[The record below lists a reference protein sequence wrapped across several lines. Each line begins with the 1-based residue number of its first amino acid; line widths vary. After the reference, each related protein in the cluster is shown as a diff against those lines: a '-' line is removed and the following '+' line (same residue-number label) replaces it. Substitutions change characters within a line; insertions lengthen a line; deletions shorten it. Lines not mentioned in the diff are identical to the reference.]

1 MSNNKID
8 YSKFDLE
15 HYVEEFAEKDHS
27 KSKVNE
33 AWFKCCFHDE
43 NTASLKVY
51 NKQTWYCHGG
61 CGEGGGILDFVKKVN
76 NIETKDALKIISERS
91 GQEVVYVEVEEVKEP
106 FYQPDKYEAMY
117 SYNDGNVLK
126 YRLPNKMFTWGHY
139 DSDDS
144 TWYKGSGKDF
154 ITLYKPKGLSDVIIL
169 AEGEKD
175 TDTLVSLGFT
185 AVSAPH
191 GTGKWRNEYTDE
203 LTNVEKVMI
212 ISDNDDVGV
221 MGAEAVQYFLMKDG
235 IDAKI
240 INSTYLID
248 SDVKGFDVTDAYE
261 ILGDDLKDIIQT
273 HLDSDDL
280 WNVRWND
287 DTGEVIE
294 VELKEE
300 NEVVDAEVVWQSGLG
315 DEYDNFI
322 IKAVDDFKENGRL
335 SDLLEVELKDISK
348 STGVPVKSIRLTIQ
362 EQYDIRRPKK
372 SEIEVESKKMEI
384 SEINTTLDITGS
396 GYAVMEGAGKIINE
410 YEQEVIGHFL
420 GFAGIVVDAESEQ
433 DDNVKI
439 ALAYNTPQNINKMNL
454 IVVPKKSISSGTEI
468 VKSLSGYNI
477 NVTSANAN
485 EVVKYLQDSQNFF
498 SENTRIMKTLNRFGW
513 YKGKL
518 MPYEVEDTDVIFDP
532 THVQPIANKL
542 NNKVGSREKSLELIQ
557 EIAVYSEANATILGA
572 AVGSLVLSFMNSGGN
587 QSFALNVWNE
597 TSTGKSVTCQG
608 VASMF
613 GYPFKDGGWW
623 GDGNATLNADINH
636 NSLLGNLPNF
646 IDDPARNRGMS
657 SDDKRDYVFSATSGQ
672 GRGRMRRDGVTKQ
685 ETREW
690 CNIMIMTN
698 ETVFI
703 DENISDGGA
712 RARCLEVCFDKVL
725 EISTVERWIELMR
738 NNHGHFGI
746 ELANK
751 IRSLGKRYFED
762 ELKKYVRW
770 FNNRGVDGK
779 RAVNASMIQMGIDV
793 TKETL
798 GINVIDNGEWLVKE
812 IRGSG
817 SLSDGE
823 RAYYKLMSIVE
834 VSINR
839 YRKIYDRDG
848 VIVGTLGF
856 NRPNNVGVKVVN
868 LPFQTIQKYAR
879 EHNFLESSLLSWGYA
894 NGKMVSEY
902 DENGKPRP
910 VKVGSKTSEF
920 DSIQIYYDWDGE
932 QIERSDQSGL
942 TIDDIYK
949 VVERQREVEV
959 IDIG

>member
-106 FYQPDKYEAMY
+106 FYQPSKYEAMY

-139 DSDDS
+139 DSEDS

-221 MGAEAVQYFLMKDG
+221 MWAEAVQYFLMKDG

-240 INSTYLID
+240 INSTDLVD

-287 DTGEVIE
+287 ETGEVVD
-294 VELKEE
+294 VEIKEE
-300 NEVVDAEVVWQSGLG
+300 PLDVEVVWQSGLG
-315 DEYDNFI
+315 EEYDNFI
-322 IKAVDDFKENGRL
+322 MKAVDDFKDNGRL

-348 STGVPVKSIRLTIQ
+348 TTGVPVKSIRLTIQ
-362 EQYDIRRPKK
+362 EQYELQKPKFETK
-372 SEIEVESKKMEI
+372 AVESKVMELT
-384 SEINTTLDITGS
+384 EIGTNIDITGS
-396 GYAVMEGAGKIINE
+396 GYAIVDDAGKIINE

-420 GFAGIVVDAESEQ
+420 GFAGIVIDAEAEQ
-433 DDNVKI
+433 DDNVKV
-439 ALAYNTPQNINKMNL
+439 ALAYNTPQNTKKMNL
-454 IVVPKKSISSGTEI
+454 IVVPKKAISSGNEI
-468 VKSLSGYNI
+468 VKELSGYNI
-477 NVTSANAN
+477 NVTSANSN

-498 SENTRIMKTLNRFGW
+498 KEDTRIMKTLNRFGW
-513 YKGKL
+513 YKEKL
-518 MPYEVEDTDVIFDP
+518 MPYEVGDTDVIFDP

-557 EIAVYSEANATILGA
+557 ELAVYSEANATILGA
-572 AVGSLVLSFMNSGGN
+572 AVGSLVLSYMNDGGN

-623 GDGNATLNADINH
+623 GDGNATLNSDINH

-657 SDDKRDYVFSATSGQ
+657 SDDKRDYVFAATSGQ

-685 ETREW
+685 ATREW

-698 ETVFI
+698 ETIFI
-703 DENISDGGA
+703 DENINDGGA
-712 RARCLEVCFDKVL
+712 RARCLEICFDKVL
-725 EISTVERWIELMR
+725 EISTVERWIALMR
-738 NNHGHFGI
+738 DNHGHFGI
-746 ELANK
+746 ELANM
-751 IRSLGKRYFED
+751 IRTLGKRYFE
-762 ELKKYVRW
+762 EQLKIYVRW

-779 RAVNASMIQMGIDV
+779 RAVNASIIQLGIDV
-793 TKETL
+793 IKQTL
-798 GINVIDNGEWLVKE
+798 GINVIDNAEWLVKE

-823 RAYYKLMSIVE
+823 RAYYKLMNVLE

-848 VIVGTLGF
+848 VVIGSLGF
-856 NRPNNVGVKVVN
+856 DRPKHLGRKVIN
-868 LPFQTIQKYAR
+868 LPFQTIKRYAK
-879 EHNFLESSLLSWGYA
+879 EYNFLESSLLTWGYA
-894 NGKMVSEY
+894 NKKMVSNY
-902 DENGKPRP
+902 DDNGNPEP
-910 VKVGSKTSEF
+910 IKVRNQTMEF
-920 DSIQIYYDWDGE
+920 DAIQVYFDWDGE
-932 QIERSDQSGL
+932 QIDGSDDVGL
-942 TIDDIYK
+942 TMASAFE
-949 VVERQREVEV
+949 VVDLIEEMEV
-959 IDIG
+959 IDIV